1 MLTIEDCRQ
10 AGSYEFKGLSTDV
23 KPADCAVNSLFL
35 ELDTGYFYYFD
46 GSTWV
51 KTKSGDGYSTFKS
64 LIDRSITEVT
74 EKMTEDVGY
83 IGDSAFVGCSHLTDV
98 KVGSKISCVYP
109 FAFYNCSALKSVDLS
124 NGVSEVWECAFENCS
139 SLTNLKLGDRLKS
152 IGGSSFKGCTGLPE
166 IKIPDG
172 TETIGG
178 SAFEN
183 CSGATKLFLPGTGT
197 LKSIGEFA
205 FKDCSSISSI
215 SIPSS
220 IKRIER
226 CTFEN
231 CSGATSLSLTTGTT
245 YIGICAF
252 KGCSSLKSLNIPS
265 TLTNLDNEAF
275 KSCSSLTSILYSGVA
290 TEGVTSLKQ
299 IGDACFRFCTSLKY
313 VWIPATTVR
322 PYGDWT
328 GSSFAGCT
336 ALKTVEIQDGVDRIG
351 NNTFDGCTSLEKINF
366 PGSLGIS
373 GNIGIRAFRNCTSL
387 REIEM
392 EYGVK
397 GIFEEAFIGC
407 YNLNEVTLPST
418 IESIEKEAF
427 YHNNIATGMYTL
439 KIYASTP
446 PALGDNAISS
456 WFNLTGYLPNIKV
469 PSGSV
474 ETYRNA
480 SGWSSFGTRII
491 EM

>member
-1 MLTIEDCRQ
+1 MITINDCEQ
-10 AGSYEFKGLSTDV
+10 AGSYEYKGLSTDT
-23 KPADCAVNSLFL
+23 KPTNCYVNSLFL

-51 KTKSGDGYSTFKS
+51 KTKSGDGYTTFKS

-74 EKMTEDVGY
+74 EEMTKDVGY
-83 IGDSAFVGCSHLTDV
+83 IGHSSFVGCSQLT
-98 KVGSKISCVYP
+98 KVTIGSSLSGISP
-109 FAFYNCSALKSVDLS
+109 FAFWNCSALTSVDLS
-124 NGVSEVWECAFENCS
+124 KGVTQIYDCVFENCS
-139 SLTNLKLGDRLKS
+139 SLTNLNLGDRLKS
-152 IGGSSFKGCTGLPE
+152 IGGSSFKGCTGLPD

-183 CSGATKLFLPGTGT
+183 CSGATKLYLPGT
-197 LKSIGEFA
+197 LKSIREFA

-231 CSGATSLSLTTGTT
+231 CSGATSLSLSNVEYVGE
-245 YIGICAF
+245 CAF

-265 TLTNLDNEAF
+265 TLTHLDNEAF
-275 KSCSSLTSILYSGVA
+275 ESCSSLTSILYSGVA
-290 TEGVTSLKQ
+290 TEGATSLKQ

-373 GNIGIRAFRNCTSL
+373 GNIGIQAFRDCRSL
-387 REIEM
+387 RKIEM
-392 EYGVK
+392 DDGVK

-407 YNLNEVTLPST
+407 YNLNNVILPS
-418 IESIEKEAF
+418 SIETINKKAF

-456 WFNLTGYLPNIKV
+456 WFNLTTSGYLPNIKV

-474 ETYRNA
+474 GTYKNA
-480 SGWSSFGTRII
+480 SGWSSFGNRII

>member
-1 MLTIEDCRQ
+1 MVTLEDCQ
-10 AGSYEFKGLSTDV
+10 QEGSHEYKGLSTDT
-23 KPADCAVNSLFL
+23 KPTNCYVNSLFL

-51 KTKSGDGYSTFKS
+51 KTKSGDGYTTFKS

-74 EKMTEDVGY
+74 EEMTEGVGY
-83 IGDSAFVGCSHLTDV
+83 IGHSSFVGCSQLT
-98 KVGSKISCVYP
+98 KVTIGSSLSGISP
-109 FAFYNCSALKSVDLS
+109 FAFWNCSALTSVDLS
-124 NGVSEVWECAFENCS
+124 KGVTQIYDCVFENCS
-139 SLTNLKLGDRLKS
+139 SLTNLNLGDRLRS

-172 TETIGG
+172 TETIGVR
-178 SAFEN
+178 AFEN
-183 CSGATKLFLPGTGT
+183 CSGATKLFLPGT
-197 LKSIGEFA
+197 LKSIGIFA
-205 FKDCSSISSI
+205 FKGCSSISSI

-220 IKRIER
+220 ITSIQES
-226 CTFEN
+226 TFED
-231 CSGATSLSLTTGTT
+231 CSGATSLFLTTGTT
-245 YIGICAF
+245 KIGICAF

-265 TLTNLDNEAF
+265 TLTHLDNEAF
-275 KSCSSLTSILYSGVA
+275 ESCSSLTSILYSGESK
-290 TEGVTSLKQ
+290 EGATSLKQ
-299 IGDACFRFCTSLKY
+299 IGDACFRDCTSLKY
-313 VWIPATTVR
+313 VWIPETTKR
-322 PYGDWT
+322 ANSGDWT

-336 ALKTVEIQDGVDRIG
+336 SLKTVEIQDGVDRIG
-351 NNTFDGCTSLEKINF
+351 NNTFDGCTSLENINF

-373 GNIGIRAFRNCTSL
+373 GNIGIRAFRDCRSL
-387 REIEM
+387 RVIEM
-392 EYGVK
+392 ENGVK
-397 GIFEEAFIGC
+397 GIFEESFIGC
-407 YNLNEVTLPST
+407 YNLNNVTLPS
-418 IESIEKEAF
+418 SIETINEKAF

-474 ETYRNA
+474 GTYRNA